1 MVPFTLIYWSWEDA
15 FDPAAEKGWSG
26 LDLVVAFL
34 ESIGCSKRLCKA
46 ALRSLLSSVPISFMR
61 ASSFLNSGVKSP
73 FFFSR

>member
-1 MVPFTLIYWSWEDA
+1 MVPFTLIYWSWENV

-26 LDLVVAFL
+26 DLGGIS